1 MTAVSLATPSS
12 AERPR
17 HDGPLLAVQGLFV
30 TAGGA
35 TDRTRRTLVRD
46 LSFSI
51 EPGTTL
57 ALVGES
63 GSGKSMTARA
73 ILGLL
78 PQNVRSTGSVRLAD
92 VEIVG
97 ARERDLRRLRG
108 ARLSLLLQDPFT
120 MLNPLQSAFDTVA
133 ESLPRS
139 LRRDR
144 RLARDEVERRLL
156 EVGVDPA
163 LAGRRYPF
171 QLSGG
176 MRQRV
181 ALAAALAKDPQVL
194 IADEPTTALDV
205 TTQRDILE
213 LLARLQRTRGMS
225 LLLITHDLAVAF
237 SVCDRVLVLYA
248 GSMLEYG
255 PSAVLAEQPA
265 HPYTAKLRASSPP
278 ATHFVER
285 LEAIPGTVPAAD
297 AVANQC
303 AFAERCDWARPVC
316 FSTYPIA
323 KPLAE
328 GHTSAC
334 IRVDEIRG
342 ELSRRR
348 EWAGAGHA
356 ASGSLTA
363 GAALLEVDELRKSYR
378 TVSLVGK
385 SRKVEAV
392 RGVSF
397 RIEAGG
403 ESLGLVGE
411 SGSGKTSIARCILGL
426 SAAEAGRVRLEG
438 TDITDYGAL
447 SRRQLARVRASVQMV
462 FQDPYASLNPRLT
475 IGSALAEAM
484 QARRVERVHTAT
496 DVAALLQ
503 LVGLPEHY
511 ASRRPRALSGG
522 ERQRVAIARALAI
535 QPQLLVC
542 DEPVASLDVSVQA
555 QILELLR
562 DIRRRRATS
571 MLFITHDLAVVRQM
585 TERVIVLYDGQIVE
599 AGPTADVLDA
609 PTHPY
614 TQRLLA
620 SRVD

>member
-1 MTAVSLATPSS
+1 VTAVSLPTPSS
-12 AERPR
+12 AEQPR
-17 HDGPLLAVQGLFV
+17 TDGPLLAVQGLFV

-51 EPGTTL
+51 EPGKTL

-92 VEIVG
+92 FEIVG
-97 ARERDLRRLRG
+97 ARERELRRLRG

-213 LLARLQRTRGMS
+213 LLAQLQRTRGMS

-237 SVCDRVLVLYA
+237 SVCDQVLVLYA

-316 FSTYPIA
+316 FSTYAIA
-323 KPLAE
+323 RPVAE
-328 GHTSAC
+328 GHASAC

-342 ELSRRR
+342 ELSRSR
-348 EWAGAGHA
+348 EWAGAGQAAAESPTA
-356 ASGSLTA
+356 ASA
-363 GAALLEVDELRKSYR
+363 VLEVDELRKSYR

-397 RIEAGG
+397 RIDAG

-426 SAAEAGRVRLEG
+426 SAAEAGRIRLEG

-447 SRRQLARVRASVQMV
+447 SRRQLAQVRASVQMV

-475 IGSALAEAM
+475 IGSALAEAIR
-484 QARRVERVHTAT
+484 ASRLERVEAT
-496 DVAALLQ
+496 TEVAALLQ

-562 DIRRRRATS
+562 DIRRQRATS

>member
-1 MTAVSLATPSS
+1 MSLSTPPS
-12 AERPR
+12 AERSPP
-17 HDGPLLAVQGLFV
+17 DEPVLAVEGLVV
-30 TAGGA
+30 TAAGA
-35 TDRTRRTLVRD
+35 TDGTRRTLVRD
-46 LSFSI
+46 VSFGI
-51 EPGTTL
+51 APGKTL
-57 ALVGES
+57 AIVGES

-78 PQNVRSTGSVRLAD
+78 PQNVRSEGSIRFED

-133 ESLPRS
+133 ESLPLS

-181 ALAAALAKDPQVL
+181 ALAASLAKDPQVL

-205 TTQRDILE
+205 TTQRDVLE
-213 LLARLQRTRGMS
+213 LLAQLQRTRGMS
-225 LLLITHDLAVAF
+225 LVLITHDLAVAF
-237 SVCDRVLVLYA
+237 SVCDQVLVLYA
-248 GSMLEYG
+248 GSTLEYG
-255 PSAVLAEQPA
+255 PSAVLAEHPA

-278 ATHFVER
+278 ASHFLER

-297 AVANQC
+297 AVASQC

-316 FSTYPIA
+316 FSAHPIA
-323 KPLAE
+323 KPVAE
-328 GHTSAC
+328 GHASAC
-334 IRVDEIRG
+334 IRVDEIRS
-342 ELSRRR
+342 ELPRDR
-348 EWAGAGHA
+348 EAVGVGGAGARSPTA
-356 ASGSLTA
+356 AS
-363 GAALLEVDELRKSYR
+363 ALLEVDELRKSYR

-385 SRKVEAV
+385 SRTVEAV

-397 RIEAGG
+397 RIDAG

-426 SAAEAGRVRLEG
+426 SAPEAGRVRLEG
-438 TDITDYGAL
+438 TDITDYEAL
-447 SRRQLARVRASVQMV
+447 SRRQLALVRASVQMI

-475 IGSALAEAM
+475 IGSVLAEAVR
-484 QARRVERVHTAT
+484 ARRVEQTDTAAE
-496 DVAALLQ
+496 VAGLLQ
-503 LVGLPEHY
+503 LVGLPEQY

-535 QPQLLVC
+535 QPRLLVC

-562 DIRRRRATS
+562 DIRRQRATS

-585 TERVIVLYDGQIVE
+585 TERVIVLHDGQIVE
-599 AGPTADVLDA
+599 EGPTAAVLDA

>member
-1 MTAVSLATPSS
+1 
-12 AERPR
+12 
-17 HDGPLLAVQGLFV
+17 
-30 TAGGA
+30 
-35 TDRTRRTLVRD
+35 VRD
-46 LSFSI
+46 LSFTLES
-51 EPGTTL
+51 GTTL

-78 PQNVRSTGSVRLAD
+78 PQTVHSRGSVRLDD
-92 VEIVG
+92 VEVVG
-97 ARERDLRRLRG
+97 ARERELRRLRG
-108 ARLSLLLQDPFT
+108 DRLSLLLQDPFT

-139 LRRDR
+139 VRRNR
-144 RLARDEVERRLL
+144 RLAREDVERRLL
-156 EVGVDPA
+156 EVGVDPN

-181 ALAAALAKDPQVL
+181 ALAASLAKDPQIL

-213 LLARLQRTRGMS
+213 LLAQLQRSRGMS

-237 SVCDRVLVLYA
+237 NVCDQVLVLYA
-248 GSMLEYG
+248 GSTLEYG
-255 PSAVLAEQPA
+255 PSVVLAEQTA
-265 HPYTAKLRASSPP
+265 HPYTAMLRASSPP
-278 ATHFVER
+278 ANHFVEK

-297 AVANQC
+297 AVASEC
-303 AFAERCDWARPVC
+303 AFAARCNWARPIC
-316 FSTYPIA
+316 FSTFPTA
-323 KPLAE
+323 KPVAD
-328 GHTSAC
+328 GHVTAC
-334 IRVDEIRG
+334 IRIDEIRG
-342 ELSRRR
+342 ELLRDRSEAVVGRS
-348 EWAGAGHA
+348 A
-356 ASGSLTA
+356 AATSQTA
-363 GAALLEVDELRKSYR
+363 TSAILEVDDLCKSYR

-397 RIEAGG
+397 RIDVG

-426 SAAEAGRVRLEG
+426 SAPEAGRIRLED

-447 SRRQLARVRASVQMV
+447 SRGQLAQARASVQMI

-475 IGSALAEAM
+475 IGSALAEAIS
-484 QARRVERVHTAT
+484 ARRSERGDAAT
-496 DVAALLQ
+496 EVRELLE
-503 LVGLPEHY
+503 LVGLPEDY

-535 QPQLLVC
+535 QPQLLIC

-562 DIRRRRATS
+562 DIRRQRATS

-585 TERVIVLYDGQIVE
+585 TERVIVLYNGEIVE
-599 AGPTADVLDA
+599 TGPTDDVLDA

-620 SRVD
+620 SRLD

>member
-1 MTAVSLATPSS
+1 MSLSTTSS
-12 AERPR
+12 AERSS
-17 HDGPLLAVQGLFV
+17 HDGPSLVVEGLFV
-30 TAGGA
+30 TAGGPR
-35 TDRTRRTLVRD
+35 DEPRRTLVRD
-46 LSFSI
+46 VSFSI
-51 EPGTTL
+51 EPGATL

-78 PQNVRSTGSVRLAD
+78 PQNVRSTGSVRFED

-97 ARERDLRRLRG
+97 ARERELRRLRG

-139 LRRDR
+139 VRRAR
-144 RLARDEVERRLL
+144 RLAREEVERRLL

-163 LAGRRYPF
+163 VAGRRYPF

-181 ALAAALAKDPQVL
+181 ALAASLAKDPQVL

-213 LLARLQRTRGMS
+213 LLAQLQRTRGMS

-237 SVCDRVLVLYA
+237 SVCDQVLVLYA
-248 GSMLEYG
+248 GSTLEYG
-255 PSAVLAEQPA
+255 PSVVLAEQPA

-316 FSTYPIA
+316 FSTYAIA
-323 KPLAE
+323 KPVGE
-328 GHTSAC
+328 GHASAC

-342 ELSRRR
+342 ELSRSRV
-348 EWAGAGHA
+348 WAGAGEA
-356 ASGSLTA
+356 AAGSLTA
-363 GAALLEVDELRKSYR
+363 TSAFLEVDELRKSYR

-397 RIEAGG
+397 RIDAG

-426 SAAEAGRVRLEG
+426 SAAEAGRIRLEG

-447 SRRQLARVRASVQMV
+447 SRRQLAQVRASVQMV

-475 IGSALAEAM
+475 IGSALAEATH
-484 QARRVERVHTAT
+484 ARRVEQAETAT
-496 DVAALLQ
+496 EVAALLQ
-503 LVGLPEHY
+503 LVGLPEQY

-522 ERQRVAIARALAI
+522 ERQRVALARALAI

-562 DIRRRRATS
+562 EIRRQRATS

-585 TERVIVLYDGQIVE
+585 TERVIVLHDGQIVE

-620 SRVD
+620 SRVG